1 MLFSSGIKVKVDKIF
16 CVSCRAPFKNL
27 ESKIETVLFKRVIF
41 LTCTKDIQHYK
52 GRKDYFERKISLS
65 LLNNTV
71 FYNLTPYQ

>member
-1 MLFSSGIKVKVDKIF
+1 M
-16 CVSCRAPFKNL
+16 

-65 LLNNTV
+65 LSLLNNAV

>member
-1 MLFSSGIKVKVDKIF
+1 MLFSSGIKVKVN
-16 CVSCRAPFKNL
+16 NL

-65 LLNNTV
+65 LSLLNNAV